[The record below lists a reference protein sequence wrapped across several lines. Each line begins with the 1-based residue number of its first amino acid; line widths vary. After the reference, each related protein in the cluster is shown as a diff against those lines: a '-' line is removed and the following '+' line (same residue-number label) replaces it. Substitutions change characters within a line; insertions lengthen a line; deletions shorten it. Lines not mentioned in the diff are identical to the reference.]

1 MFLTEEGR
9 GRISE
14 VDKAWKRLEK
24 EALAGLDDKDRKRLR
39 KLLRTIEKN
48 LAAAGGFVDSIDE
61 EADDLDEPATV

>member
-1 MFLTEEGR
+1 MG
-9 GRISE
+9 G
-14 VDKAWKRLEK
+14 